1 MIYIPRW
8 RYSCVHQPSKNQR
21 TSYGHFAW
29 PCSCKTC
36 TSGCQ
41 YTKIDY
47 LDRPPRLQNISMNY
61 IRDLKPHIGSEK
73 TLVISDGDPHNEN
86 IHASVDSVFL
96 FNIPQ
101 GMLLPYDRHQH
112 EILMHHVCDKECS
125 QIIYAAPSQAAFL
138 TNLENSG
145 SPRSLHLAIKFH
157 LAVLLR
163 KKEDRFLAD
172 SVRNQILLELYAI
185 EQCKLLMNYFFI
197 RKKIDHGELKV
208 KGLVPQINSSRF
220 KSIFLNGIH
229 YNNLLT
235 MN

>member
-1 MIYIPRW
+1 
-8 RYSCVHQPSKNQR
+8 
-21 TSYGHFAW
+21 
-29 PCSCKTC
+29 
-36 TSGCQ
+36 
-41 YTKIDY
+41 
-47 LDRPPRLQNISMNY
+47 MNY

-73 TLVISDGDPHNEN
+73 TLVISDGDPHKEN
-86 IHASVDSVFL
+86 IHAFVDSVFV

-125 QIIYAAPSQAAFL
+125 QIIYTAPSQAAFL
-138 TNLENSG
+138 KNLENSG

-157 LAVLLR
+157 LGVLLR
-163 KKEDRFLAD
+163 KKEDRILEDAI
-172 SVRNQILLELYAI
+172 RNQILLELYTI

-197 RKKIDHGELKV
+197 RKKIDHGELNV
-208 KGLVPQINSSRF
+208 KGLVPQMSSDRLI
-220 KSIFLNGIH
+220 SIFLNGIH